1 MLKRSDEFEWLALDT
16 HPRDSGI
23 HFHIQ
28 WSGHEWWKECFD
40 SREKATTRALE
51 LSGPNEEFT
60 VIEVAVPCL
69 LGGATASVEQQTFHY
84 RH

>member
-1 MLKRSDEFEWLALDT
+1 MRKRPDEFEWLVFDT
-16 HPRDSGI
+16 CPSVSGA

-51 LSGPNEEFT
+51 LSGPNEKFT
-60 VIEVAVPCL
+60 VIEVAMPCL
-69 LGGATASVEQQTFHY
+69 LRGRAQRPLGQ
-84 RH
+84 